1 MSFSVSVIF
10 STYNSPAWL
19 EKVLWG
25 FENQTYK
32 DFEVIVADD
41 GSTDETRELVER
53 FKLDSELDVQHVWQE
68 DDGFRKCEILNK
80 AILAAKGDYLIFTD
94 GDCIPRSDFV
104 QVHVES
110 AEPGRF
116 LSGGYFK
123 LPMSTS
129 LAIKHDDVVAGR
141 AFDVEWLKK
150 NGLLKNTR
158 TLKLTSKG
166 VGRKLLNI
174 LPIKNTWNGNNSSGW
189 KKDILAVNGF
199 DERMGY
205 GGLDV
210 ELGRRLTNSGIT
222 AKRIRYSTVCIHL
235 DHSRGYVD
243 EEKIRE
249 NNRIKS
255 ETVSGGKK
263 YTDYGI
269 YKLRRR

>member
-25 FENQTYK
+25 FENQTYQN
-32 DFEVIVADD
+32 FEVIVADD
-41 GSTDETRELVER
+41 GSTGETRELVER
-53 FKLDSELDVQHVWQE
+53 FNLNSALHVQHVWQE
-68 DDGFRKCEILNK
+68 DDGFRKCQILNK
-80 AILAAKGDYLIFTD
+80 AILEAKGDYLIFTD
-94 GDCIPRSDFV
+94 GDCIPRNDFV
-104 QVHVES
+104 QTHVEN
-110 AEPGRF
+110 AEPKRF

-129 LAIKHDDVVAGR
+129 LAIKHDDVASGR
-141 AFDVEWLKK
+141 AFDVAWLKR
-150 NGLLKNTR
+150 NGLPSGAKTI
-158 TLKLTSKG
+158 KLTSKG
-166 VGRKLLNI
+166 MLQRLLNA

-205 GGLDV
+205 GGEDV
-210 ELGRRLTNSGIT
+210 EMGRRLVNSGIK

-243 EEKIRE
+243 EGKIRINE
-249 NNRIKS
+249 RIKN
-255 ETVSGGKK
+255 ETVSGQKK
-263 YTDYGI
+263 YTYFGI
-269 YKLRRR
+269 YKKD